1 MALRDVKVTIDL
13 VKATG
18 RVGMGIP
25 LILSQSA
32 ETEVK
37 YVEVTSLAEVIAAGF
52 DNTTNTYK
60 AANLIFMQKD
70 APAKIA
76 VCATTKAAAE
86 WLLDEGNV
94 TKDWRQLIVVDGD
107 TVDHESIMTVIETLR
122 GKMYFAS
129 LPVDDTTEIKI
140 DAMERTVLFYCTDE
154 DYAGV
159 EVAALV
165 GATAGYDAGSFT
177 YKNIILKGI
186 VAQQLTLAQV
196 NAIHEK
202 GGISVVRKAGDI
214 VTTEGKVCG
223 GEYIDIIDSKD
234 YVCAE
239 IEYAGQKLLN
249 NNKKLP
255 YDNVGIAMIE
265 ATVLTCLKRA
275 YNQGI
280 IANKEDGSPDYSIT
294 CLTRAEVDAGDRA
307 TRNYR
312 GCNFS
317 FGLAGA
323 IHTVHNVNGEILV

>member
-25 LILSQSA
+25 LILSQNA
-32 ETEVK
+32 ETEVEFT
-37 YVEVTSLAEVIAAGF
+37 EVTSLAEVIAAGF
-52 DNTTNTYK
+52 DNTTNAYK
-60 AANLIFMQKD
+60 AANLIFMQND

-76 VCATTKAAAE
+76 VCATSKTAAE
-86 WLLDEGNV
+86 WLLEEGNV
-94 TKDWRQLIVVDGD
+94 SKDWRQLIVVGD
-107 TVDHESIMTVIETLR
+107 DVVDHSSIMTVIEMLR

-129 LPVDDTTEIKI
+129 LPVEDKTSIKI
-140 DAMERTVLFYCTDE
+140 EGMERTVLFYCTDE
-154 DYAGV
+154 DYEGV

-186 VAQQLTLAQV
+186 KAQNLTAAQV

-202 GGISVVRKAGDI
+202 GGITVVKKAGDI
-214 VTTEGKVCG
+214 VTTEGKVAG

-239 IEYAGQKLLN
+239 IEYSGQKLLN
-249 NNKKLP
+249 DNKKIP

-265 ATVLTCLKRA
+265 ATVITCLKRA
-275 YNQGI
+275 YNMGI
-280 IANKEDGSPDYSIT
+280 IANNEDGSPAYSVS
-294 CLTRAEVDAGDRA
+294 CMTRNEVDAGDRA

-317 FGLAGA
+317 FGIAGA
-323 IHTVHNVNGEILV
+323 IHTVHNVVGELLI

>member
-13 VKATG
+13 VKASG

-25 LILSQSA
+25 LILSQNA
-32 ETEVK
+32 ETEVEFI
-37 YVEVTSLAEVIAAGF
+37 EVTSLAEVIAAGF

-60 AANLIFMQKD
+60 AANLIFMQDD

-76 VCATTKAAAE
+76 VCATAGSATD

-94 TKDWRQLIVVDGD
+94 AEDWRQLIVVDGS
-107 TVDHESIMTVIETLR
+107 VDHATLMTTIETLR

-129 LPVDDTTEIKI
+129 LPVDYSTTLKV
-140 DAMERTVLFYCTDE
+140 DGLERTVLFYCTDA

-159 EVAALV
+159 EVAAVV

-186 VAQQLTLAQV
+186 AAQDLSLAQV

-202 GGISVVRKAGDI
+202 GGFTCVRKAGDI
-214 VTTEGKVCG
+214 VTTEGKVAG
-223 GEYIDIIDSKD
+223 GEYIDIVDSKD
-234 YVCAE
+234 YVIAE

-249 NNKKLP
+249 NNKKVP

-275 YNQGI
+275 YNMGI
-280 IANKEDGSPDYSIT
+280 IANNEDGTPAYTVS
-294 CLTRAEVDAGDRA
+294 CLTRTEVDAGDRA
-307 TRNYR
+307 NRIYR

-323 IHTVHNVNGEILV
+323 IHNADIVGEVLV

>member
-25 LILSQSA
+25 LILAQNA
-32 ETEVK
+32 EADIEF
-37 YVEVTSLAEVIAAGF
+37 VEVTSLDEVIAAGYA
-52 DNTTNTYK
+52 NTTDTYK
-60 AANLIFMQKD
+60 AANLIFMQDD

-76 VCATTKAAAE
+76 LCATTGTADA
-86 WLLDEGNV
+86 WVVDEGNAAE
-94 TKDWRQLIVVDGD
+94 DWRQLIVVGGIA
-107 TVDHESIMTVIETLR
+107 DHAAIMTAVEALR

-129 LPVDDTTEIKI
+129 LPVDDKTLIKVDGI
-140 DAMERTVLFYCTDE
+140 ERTVLFYCTDE

-186 VAQQLTLAQV
+186 VAQELTKAEV
-196 NAIHEK
+196 DAIHAK
-202 GGISVVRKAGDI
+202 GGLTAVRKAGDI
-214 VTTEGKVCG
+214 VTTEGKVAG

-234 YVCAE
+234 YVIFE
-239 IEYAGQKLLN
+239 IEYNGQKLLN
-249 NNKKLP
+249 NNKKIP

-265 ATVLTCLKRA
+265 SVVITCLKRA
-275 YNQGI
+275 YNMGI
-280 IANKEDGSPDYSIT
+280 IANNEDGTPAYSVSS
-294 CLTRAEVDAGDRA
+294 LTRNEVDAGDRA
-307 TRNYR
+307 NRIYR

-317 FGLAGA
+317 FNLAGA
-323 IHTVHNVNGEILV
+323 IHSADVLGRILI